1 MRSFDYQKTFL
12 SESFKNFT
20 KRNIILYKINKEKRY
35 REMKAK
41 EIVEGYESWF

>member
-1 MRSFDYQKTFL
+1 VRNFDYQKTFL

-20 KRNIILYKINKEKRY
+20 KEILYFINKEKRY

-41 EIVEGYESWF
+41 EIVEG